1 VLTRVNRLSCTFD
14 TTISIHLM
22 TMAHQMRVFLSAAL
36 QDIFGVQY
44 IAFCV
49 IARLRPADGYLDI
62 GVYCF

>member
-1 VLTRVNRLSCTFD
+1 MLTRVNRLSCTFD

-44 IAFCV
+44 IAFLCDRS
-49 IARLRPADGYLDI
+49 AET
-62 GVYCF
+62 C